1 MSKRSIG
8 IIGGSF
14 NPIHIGH
21 LVVAEEARVRFSLE
35 RVIFVPVGV
44 PGYKKPTAELI
55 DPERRFAMTL
65 LATASNPYFFVSR
78 IEIDHFKKTYTYD
91 TIKEFKKIYPDKDYN
106 IYFITGADSVLSI
119 LTWKKPKELLSM
131 CYFIAATRPG
141 YSLKRLR
148 EKLKRIGEDCDK
160 RVIVMRI
167 PALSISSTEIRK
179 RIREGFPI
187 RYLVPKEVEE
197 YIKKHNLYKED
208 DPWEERKLIQF

>member
-1 MSKRSIG
+1 MSKKSIG

-44 PGYKKPTAELI
+44 PGYKKPTQLI

-65 LATASNPYFFVSR
+65 LATASNPHFFVSR
-78 IEIDHFKKTYTYD
+78 IEIDHFKKSYTYD
-91 TIKEFKKIYPDKDYN
+91 TIKEFRKIYPEESYN

-119 LTWKKPKELLSM
+119 LTWKKPRELLSM

-141 YSLKRLR
+141 YNLKRLKD
-148 EKLKRIGEDCDK
+148 KLKKICNNCDERIF
-160 RVIVMRI
+160 VMRI
-167 PALSISSTEIRK
+167 PALSISSTEIRN
-179 RIREGFPI
+179 RIKEGLPI
-187 RYLVPKEVEE
+187 KYLVPKEVEE

-208 DPWEERKLIQF
+208 DPWEERKLLQF

>member
-1 MSKRSIG
+1 MSKKSIG

-44 PGYKKPTAELI
+44 PGYKKPTQLI

-65 LATASNPYFFVSR
+65 LATASNPHFFVSR
-78 IEIDHFKKTYTYD
+78 IEIDHFKKSYTYD
-91 TIKEFKKIYPDKDYN
+91 TIKEFRKIYPEENYN

-119 LTWKKPKELLSM
+119 LTWKKAKELLSM
-131 CYFIAATRPG
+131 CRFIAATRPG
-141 YSLKRLR
+141 YNLKRLK
-148 EKLKRIGEDCDK
+148 EKLKKICNNCDERIF
-160 RVIVMRI
+160 VMRI
-167 PALSISSTEIRK
+167 PALSISSTEIRN
-179 RIREGFPI
+179 RIKNGLPI
-187 RYLVPKEVEE
+187 KYLVPKEVEE

>member
-1 MSKRSIG
+1 MSKKSIG

-35 RVIFVPVGV
+35 RVIFVPVGI
-44 PGYKKPTAELI
+44 PGYKKPVELI

-65 LATASNPYFFVSR
+65 LATASNPHFFVSR
-78 IEIDHFKKTYTYD
+78 IEIDHFKKSYTYD
-91 TIKEFKKIYPDKDYN
+91 TIKEFRKIYPEESYN

-119 LTWKKPKELLSM
+119 LTWKKPRELLSM

-141 YSLKRLR
+141 YDLTRLND
-148 EKLKRIGEDCDK
+148 KLKMIGDDCDK
-160 RVIVMRI
+160 KVIIMKI
-167 PALSISSTEIRK
+167 PALSISSTDIRR
-179 RIREGFPI
+179 RIREGLPI
-187 RYLVPKEVEE
+187 KYLVPEEVEE

-208 DPWEERKLIQF
+208 DPWEERKLLQF

>member
-1 MSKRSIG
+1 MSKKNIG

-21 LVVAEEARVRFSLE
+21 LVVAEEARVRFSLD
-35 RVIFVPVGV
+35 RVIFVPVGA
-44 PGYKKPTAELI
+44 PGYKKSAKELL
-55 DPERRFAMTL
+55 DPEIRFAMTL
-65 LATASNPYFFVSR
+65 LATASNPHFFVSR
-78 IEIDHFKKTYTYD
+78 IEIDYFAKSYTYD
-91 TIKEFKKIYPDKDYN
+91 TMKEFKKIYPEEDYN
-106 IYFITGADSVLSI
+106 IYFISGADSVLGI

-141 YSLKRLR
+141 YNLK
-148 EKLKRIGEDCDK
+148 KLKDELKKIGEECEK
-160 RVIVMRI
+160 RVFVMKV

-179 RIREGFPI
+179 RIREGLPI
-187 RYLVPKEVEE
+187 KYLVPEEVEE

>member
-1 MSKRSIG
+1 MSKKSIG

-44 PGYKKPTAELI
+44 PGYKKPTHLI

-65 LATASNPYFFVSR
+65 LATASNPHFFVSR
-78 IEIDHFKKTYTYD
+78 IEIDHFKKSYTYD
-91 TIKEFKKIYPDKDYN
+91 TIKEFRKIYPEDKYN
-106 IYFITGADSVLSI
+106 VYFITGADSVLSI
-119 LTWKKPKELLSM
+119 LSWKKPKELLSM
-131 CYFIAATRPG
+131 CRFIAATRPG
-141 YSLKRLR
+141 YNLKRLKD
-148 EKLKRIGEDCDK
+148 ELKKICNKCDE
-160 RVIVMRI
+160 RVIIMRV

-179 RIREGFPI
+179 RIKEGLPI
-187 RYLVPKEVEE
+187 KYLVPQEVEE

>member
-1 MSKRSIG
+1 MSKKSIG

-44 PGYKKPTAELI
+44 PGYKKPTQLI

-65 LATASNPYFFVSR
+65 LATASNPHFFVSR
-78 IEIDHFKKTYTYD
+78 IEVDHFKKSYTYD
-91 TIKEFKKIYPDKDYN
+91 TIKEFRKIYPEEKYN
-106 IYFITGADSVLSI
+106 VYFITGADSVLSI
-119 LTWKKPKELLSM
+119 LSWKKPKELLSM
-131 CYFIAATRPG
+131 CRFIAATRPG
-141 YSLKRLR
+141 YNLKRLKD
-148 EKLKRIGEDCDK
+148 ELKKICINCDE

-179 RIREGFPI
+179 RIKEGLPI
-187 RYLVPKEVEE
+187 KYLVPEEVEE